1 MIRGIYTAA
10 MGMLLD
16 MSKVD
21 TTANNLANI
30 ETVGYKKDKLIY
42 RAYQDRAI
50 YALPDRRR
58 PIGNLTYSAVLDDV
72 FLDTSQG
79 VIQQTGNLLDL
90 AIDSDGYFA
99 LQGENNIYYTR
110 AGNFKLDTQGY
121 IVNPDGLRLLDE
133 NGQSIQ
139 FQDGYSIDQDGYIKD
154 SFNNIITRLGLYTF
168 ENSSGLRKIGYTLFV
183 PTDES
188 GEAVAAENFRILSG
202 YIELS
207 NVNALV
213 EMTKLIEAQRHFEIS
228 QKVVVVEDEVLAKL
242 TSQVGSLR

>member
-21 TTANNLANI
+21 TAANNLANI

-79 VIQQTGNLLDL
+79 AIQQTGNLLDL

-133 NGQSIQ
+133 NGQPIQ

-154 SFNNIITRLGLYTF
+154 SFKNTITRLGLYTF

-188 GEAVAAENFRILSG
+188 GEAVAAENFRILPG

-207 NVNALV
+207 NVNALI

-228 QKVVVVEDEVLAKL
+228 QKVIVVEDEVLAKL

>member
-30 ETVGYKKDKLIY
+30 ETVGYKKDKLIF

-50 YALPDRRR
+50 YALPDKRN
-58 PIGNLTYSAVLDDV
+58 PIGNLTYSAVVDDV
-72 FLDTSQG
+72 YLDTSQG

-99 LQGENNIYYTR
+99 LQGESTIYYTR
-110 AGNFKLDTQGY
+110 AGNFRLDAEGY
-121 IVNPDGLRLLDE
+121 VVNPDGLRLLDE
-133 NGQSIQ
+133 NSQPVQ
-139 FQDGYSIDQDGYIKD
+139 FQDGYSIDQDGYVKD
-154 SFNNIITRLGLYTF
+154 RLNNIVTRIGVYTF
-168 ENSSGLRKIGYTLFV
+168 EDSSSLRKIGYTLFE

-188 GEAVAAENFRILSG
+188 GEAVAAENFRILPG
-202 YIELS
+202 YVELS
-207 NVNALV
+207 NVNALM

-228 QKVVVVEDEVLAKL
+228 QKVVVVEDEMLAKL
-242 TSQVGSLR
+242 MSQVGSLR

>member
-30 ETVGYKKDKLIY
+30 ETVGYKKDKLTF

-50 YALPDRRR
+50 YALPDRRH

-72 FLDTSQG
+72 YLDTSQG
-79 VIQQTGNLLDL
+79 IIQQTGNLLDL

-99 LQGENNIYYTR
+99 LQGENATYYTR
-110 AGNFKLDTQGY
+110 AGNFRLDAQGY

-133 NGQSIQ
+133 NNQPIQ
-139 FQDGYSIDQDGYIKD
+139 FQDGYNIDQDGYVKD
-154 SFNNIITRLGLYTF
+154 RFNNIVTRISVYAF
-168 ENSSGLRKIGYTLFV
+168 ENSSNLRKIGYTLFE

-188 GEAVAAENFRILSG
+188 GEAVVAENFRILPG
-202 YIELS
+202 YVELS
-207 NVNALV
+207 NVNALM

-228 QKVVVVEDEVLAKL
+228 QKVVVVEDEMLAKL

>member
-30 ETVGYKKDKLIY
+30 ETIGYKKDKLIF
-42 RAYQDRAI
+42 RAYQDRPI
-50 YALPDRRR
+50 YALPDRKR

-72 FLDTSQG
+72 YLDTSQG
-79 VIQQTGNLLDL
+79 TIQQTGNLLDL
-90 AIDSDGYFA
+90 ALDSDGYFA
-99 LQGENNIYYTR
+99 LQGLDNIYYTR
-110 AGNFKLDTQGY
+110 AGNFKLDAQGY
-121 IVNPDGLRLLDE
+121 IVNPDGLVLLDE
-133 NGQSIQ
+133 NGQTIQ

-154 SFNNIITRLGLYTF
+154 RFNNIVTRIGVYTF
-168 ENSSGLRKIGYTLFV
+168 ENSSQLRKIGYTLFE
-183 PTDES
+183 PTIES
-188 GEAVAAENFRILSG
+188 GEAVAAENFRILPG
-202 YIELS
+202 YVELS
-207 NVNALV
+207 NVNALL

-228 QKVVVVEDEVLAKL
+228 QKVVVVEDEILAKL